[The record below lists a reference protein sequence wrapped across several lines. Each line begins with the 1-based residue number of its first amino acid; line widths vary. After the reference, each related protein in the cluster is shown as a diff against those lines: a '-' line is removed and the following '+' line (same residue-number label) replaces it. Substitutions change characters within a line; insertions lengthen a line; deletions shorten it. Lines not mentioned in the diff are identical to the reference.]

1 MAPKPCVM
9 KIRAGKSVCMRQ
21 VQSGKG
27 GMIKA
32 GKGEAMQQVKS
43 PKGSTVKA
51 GKAEGMKIVRSG
63 QGQRTGAVKGALKV
77 TGEALKKPAALKP
90 GTAAFKAAEQKIAA
104 KAEAAAERLRRKG
117 IALILSGAFWR

>member
-9 KIRAGKSVCMRQ
+9 KIKAGKSVCMRQ
-21 VQSGKG
+21 TKSGKG
-27 GMIKA
+27 GMVKA

-43 PKGSTVKA
+43 RKGSTLKA
-51 GKAEGMKIVRSG
+51 GKGEGMKSVRSG
-63 QGQRTGAVKGALKV
+63 QGQRTGTFKGVVKV
-77 TGEALKKPAALKP
+77 SGEAFKKPAALKP
-90 GTAAFKAAEQKIAA
+90 GTAAFKAAEQKIAL